1 MFMSKKIFTVGT
13 GSWGSALASVLAD
26 NQNEVLI
33 YGRNQQ
39 QVDDININHQ
49 NSLFFPNINLPE
61 NLKATND
68 LSKCKDYDIILL
80 AVPSSV
86 SVDLA
91 VQIDQLLDKT
101 TIFINAAKGFHPIT
115 FNRLSEM
122 IIQKVNKEHLHSYF
136 AISGPSF
143 ASEVVEKQITT
154 VNIVGQDQ
162 NTAKEL
168 QQLFS
173 NDYFRV
179 YRNDDLI
186 GCEYGSGLKN
196 VIAIASGIVAGLGLK
211 DNAKASLITRGLS
224 EMTRYGL
231 AHGAKQSTFMGLCG
245 MGDLILTC
253 SSFTSR
259 NYQAG
264 YLIGQHNSSQT
275 FWQENKSTV
284 EGVDA
289 CKIIY
294 QKAHKEKI
302 EMPITSAVY
311 EVLFEDKKPS
321 DIINQLMHRD
331 LKYEIY

>member
-13 GSWGSALASVLAD
+13 GSWGTALASVLAD

-33 YGRNQQ
+33 YGRNSK
-39 QVDDININHQ
+39 QVDDINLNHK
-49 NSLFFPNINLPE
+49 NSCFFSDVLLPE
-61 NLKATND
+61 KLKATVD

-91 VQIDQLLDKT
+91 QQIDTLIDSPK
-101 TIFINAAKGFHPIT
+101 IFINAAKGFHPVT
-115 FNRLSEM
+115 FDRLSEM
-122 IIQKVNKEHLHSYF
+122 IIQTVSKEHLHSYF
-136 AISGPSF
+136 SISGPSF

-154 VNIVGQDQ
+154 VNIVGKDQ
-162 NTAKEL
+162 ETAKEL
-168 QQLFS
+168 QRLFS

-264 YLIGQHNSSQT
+264 YLIGQHDSSRT
-275 FWQENKSTV
+275 FWQENTKTV

-294 QKAHKEKI
+294 QKAKNENI

-311 EVLFEDKKPS
+311 AVLYEDKKPS
-321 DIINQLMHRD
+321 EIINQLMHRD
-331 LKYEIY
+331 LKHEIY